1 MASHDIVAQRDY
13 LPKLRD
19 VPVEVDEDE
28 ETVKLVQLVKSQE
41 PLVRIT
47 HELYHIFANKI
58 LSSDKWI
65 FKDKSYLGFTMKSKD
80 EIFFD

>member
-1 MASHDIVAQRDY
+1 MYLIINDTWHILQNLLASHDIVAQRDY

-41 PLVRIT
+41 PLVSVPKYNGVICFN
-47 HELYHIFANKI
+47 II
-58 LSSDKWI
+58 
-65 FKDKSYLGFTMKSKD
+65 KSA
-80 EIFFD
+80 I

>member
-1 MASHDIVAQRDY
+1 MSVVEFQLSTSYEENIFFLLKNLLASHDIVAQRDY

-41 PLVRIT
+41 PLVR
-47 HELYHIFANKI
+47 
-58 LSSDKWI
+58 
-65 FKDKSYLGFTMKSKD
+65 KSP
-80 EIFFD
+80 

>member
-1 MASHDIVAQRDY
+1 MYKSISQNLLASHDIVAQRDY

-41 PLVRIT
+41 PLVRNLSQIY
-47 HELYHIFANKI
+47 HYALYKT
-58 LSSDKWI
+58 
-65 FKDKSYLGFTMKSKD
+65 FTNAKQIKLCKK
-80 EIFFD
+80 ENL

>member
-41 PLVRIT
+41 PLVR
-47 HELYHIFANKI
+47 
-58 LSSDKWI
+58 
-65 FKDKSYLGFTMKSKD
+65 KSP
-80 EIFFD
+80 